1 MLTAAETNSA
11 KSSNSNGAGNI
22 SGSGKRKRPDSSPSA
37 TVTGSVSVKETDL
50 MAPVPVE
57 AVVSTI
63 PSKNSPVDSSSTG
76 PVMVGTSSSLK
87 FPTNQESSNVA
98 AGVELNDDND
108 AAAAAAAE
116 RKKKK
121 ARTTF
126 TGRQIFELE
135 KQFEVKKY
143 LSSSERAEMAKLL
156 NVTETQTIGR
166 SAFCA
171 RVCACLYAKLI
182 RLARHVCVICPI
194 RYIPTTRFAER
205 AVPPSLSS
213 ISSSSSPRVKIWFQN
228 RRTKW
233 KKQDNISNAE
243 AAEHKNQTNP
253 SKSSNK
259 SSSSKSSTHSSKD
272 IEASSDSN
280 NSLLVSDVSNSV
292 PESNTSSCRLATP
305 EPAGSGSSC
314 LDVASVGI
322 KERHEKKI
330 VSKNLVSVKN
340 QSRTNTVKE
349 QTDDEKRIETN
360 SLDDLETSS
369 SDNKVSSSSPPS
381 PRVPEAISNTTAA
394 TSSSTTA
401 MTTEATSNSPK
412 VTPVKSISMVQ
423 NEEEKMEEDG
433 EERATMTRS
442 RTKVSSSPEP
452 PNS

>member
-1 MLTAAETNSA
+1 MARASNSSALSIKDVDSGCSKAAETNSA

-156 NVTETQTIGR
+156 NVTETQ
-166 SAFCA
+166 
-171 RVCACLYAKLI
+171 
-182 RLARHVCVICPI
+182 
-194 RYIPTTRFAER
+194 
-205 AVPPSLSS
+205 
-213 ISSSSSPRVKIWFQN
+213 VKIWFQN